1 LPFDLSFYE
10 LSVGFAL
17 LSSYPNLTR
26 TTLLLFVPNVKSIY
40 QRVSLAE
47 KTNTEAEEV
56 VSQFRTL
63 GSGVLSTESGL
74 VLGHDFDRQGIIGF
88 PILH

>member
-1 LPFDLSFYE
+1 M
-10 LSVGFAL
+10 GFAL

-56 VSQFRTL
+56 ASQFRTL

-74 VLGHDFDRQGIIGF
+74 VLGQDFYLECVPDFVVFHEAVYVLGG
-88 PILH
+88 H